1 MSQQYI
7 QSPGVQINEVDL
19 SLRVSSPLGV
29 GVLAMGF
36 TNQGPTDEVIQV
48 TSIEEYESLYG
59 KPQTAAE
66 RYSYHTIKALF
77 DSPANIYFS
86 RLPYGGDDGNIF
98 SQDKYSALVYP
109 VIPNTAD
116 DLDTPL
122 SADNDL
128 ITDFYITK
136 PYHIELSRLEYEA
149 ILDGNIDWQ
158 DSFGLSSG
166 FDNLGSSDQA
176 TLLSSIG
183 HAGLVVLNTSKTTI
197 NEQFEGYYLG
207 ISDNRNTDPSSDYTD
222 VIKINSINDIGDNLD
237 DYTTIPSQRLNFQLS
252 ASNSNVD
259 SMSEVMES
267 IPSFNIGTEE
277 FTDMLSI
284 GLFKL
289 RKTPFTNSEIALS
302 YALTESYVGSFDPDR
317 ELQNPTGGPN
327 QSVFL
332 ETIDNVSNN
341 VRFFVNPNLQNVFTL
356 NLSASS
362 EDDTFIKPKKKLR
375 VLSPVDLETGGAL
388 SSLSSTLSSETA
400 NEAFPVGIYQ
410 SSRGADKT
418 IGSIPTKVERVL
430 DLVENPDLFELDILV
445 EAGLGTIFC
454 STQSEDL
461 SASGIYDETAT
472 WDNSLSSLRQRPGG
486 TLPQTAV
493 DYNTIFTTFNGFC
506 ENRRKDCMFIADP
519 IRQIFITGENS
530 RVLTQ
535 TYQDVGGNNIVKNFS
550 SFIYNALANQFAAAN
565 SSYAAVYGNWVK
577 VFDGASNK
585 QVWVPYSGFAAS
597 LMARMDYVWEAPAG
611 LTRGLNNNIND
622 IALYPKQKERDQ
634 LYKISV
640 NPLAFFPNEGF
651 VTWGQK
657 TLQSKPSAFDR
668 INVRRVFL
676 FLEKATLRT
685 SKYFVFEPNTLF
697 TRTQVVNVL
706 SPLFENVK
714 NKDGIR
720 DYIIVCSEKNNT
732 DEVIEQNQL
741 KIDIYIKPTKIAEFI
756 LIDFIATRQDA
767 NFQELIG

>member
-1 MSQQYI
+1 MAQQYI
-7 QSPGVQINEVDL
+7 QSPGVQINEVDI
-19 SLRVSSPLGV
+19 SLRVNSPLGV

-36 TNQGPTDEVIQV
+36 TNQGPTDEVIQL
-48 TSIEEYESLYG
+48 TSVEEYESVYG

-66 RYSYHTIKALF
+66 RYAYHTVKALF

-86 RLPYGGDDGNIF
+86 RLPYGGEAGNIF
-98 SQDKYSALVYP
+98 TQDRYSALVYP
-109 VIPNTAD
+109 VIPNDGSTDYAS
-116 DLDTPL
+116 L
-122 SADNDL
+122 SAAGLSASSDN
-128 ITDFYITK
+128 ITDFFISK
-136 PYHIELSRLEYEA
+136 PYHLELTRSEYES
-149 ILDGNIDWQ
+149 ILDGDIDWK
-158 DSFGLSSG
+158 DAFGIDTDYTELSSAG
-166 FDNLGSSDQA
+166 Y
-176 TLLSSIG
+176 
-183 HAGLVVLNTSKTTI
+183 AGLIVLNTSKTTI

-207 ISDNRNTDPSSDYTD
+207 ISDNRNTDPSSPYIDI
-222 VIKINSINDIGDNLD
+222 VKINSINNDDDAGRDGYIEVPSARLD
-237 DYTTIPSQRLNFQLS
+237 FQLS
-252 ASNSNVD
+252 ATNSNVD

-267 IPSFNIGTEE
+267 IPSFNIGTAE
-277 FTDMLSI
+277 FNDMLSI

-341 VRFFVNPNLQNVFTL
+341 IRFFVNPNLQNVFTL
-356 NLSASS
+356 ELTGNAY
-362 EDDTFIKPKKKLR
+362 PKKNLR
-375 VLSPVDLETGGAL
+375 VLTEDSVEGTAL
-388 SSLSSTLSSETA
+388 SGIASTEYA
-400 NEAFPVGIYQ
+400 NELYPIGVYQ
-410 SSRGADKT
+410 SSRGVDKT
-418 IGSIPTKVERVL
+418 IGVIPAKVERVL
-430 DLVENPDLFELDILV
+430 DLVENPDLFEIDLLV

-454 STQSEDL
+454 STQEL
-461 SASGIYDETAT
+461 SSGPYDETAT
-472 WDNSLSSLRQRPGG
+472 WDNSLSSLRERPGQVAS
-486 TLPQTAV
+486 TTAV
-493 DYNTIFTTFNGFC
+493 NYNTIFNTFNSFC

-519 IRQIFITGENS
+519 IRQIFVTGENS
-530 RVLTQ
+530 RVLKQ
-535 TYQDVGGNNIVKNFS
+535 TYVDGDGNTVVKNFS
-550 SFIYNALANQFAAAN
+550 KFIYNALANQFAAAN
-565 SSYAAVYGNWVK
+565 SSYATTYGNWVK
-577 VFDGASNK
+577 VFDSASNK

-597 LMARMDYVWEAPAG
+597 LMARMDFVWEAPAG
-611 LTRGLNNNIND
+611 LTRGINNNISD
-622 IALYPKQKERDQ
+622 IAIYPNQKERDQ

-640 NPLAFFPNEGF
+640 NPLVFFPNEGF

-657 TLQSKPSAFDR
+657 TLLAKPSAFDR

-732 DEVIEQNQL
+732 DEIIEQNQL
-741 KIDIYIKPTKIAEFI
+741 KIDIYIKPTKVSEFI
-756 LIDFIATRQDA
+756 LVDFIATRQDA